1 MMLLIFKIALYTIAS
16 CMTFLLVFC
25 AYHYLTDQ
33 YCIKSAMRLF
43 KEGCCKEEYFIKRLS
58 TLLEKMESCPRISK
72 DTQIIEIY
80 NTHLKDGQLYL
91 YICGDASGKPR
102 LFAHLKDRYTS
113 KSEQHNVQKNN
124 RFKKNGLKYSIGIEE
139 LKDIINDASKIIFK
153 NKLVKEEEDVV
164 KNHFSRVLY

>member
-1 MMLLIFKIALYTIAS
+1 MMLLIFKIVLYTIAS
-16 CMTFLLVFC
+16 LLTILLVFC

-33 YCIKSAMRLF
+33 YDIKTAMRLF
-43 KEGCCKEEYFIKRLS
+43 KTECCKEEFFVKRLN

-72 DTQIIEIY
+72 DAQIIEIY
-80 NTHLKDGQLYL
+80 ETHLKAGQLYL

-113 KSEQHNVQKNN
+113 KSEQRNVQKNN
-124 RFKKNGLKYSIGIEE
+124 RFKKNGLKYSIGIED
-139 LKDIINDASKIIFK
+139 LKGIINDASKIIFK

-164 KNHFSRVLY
+164 KNHFNRVLY